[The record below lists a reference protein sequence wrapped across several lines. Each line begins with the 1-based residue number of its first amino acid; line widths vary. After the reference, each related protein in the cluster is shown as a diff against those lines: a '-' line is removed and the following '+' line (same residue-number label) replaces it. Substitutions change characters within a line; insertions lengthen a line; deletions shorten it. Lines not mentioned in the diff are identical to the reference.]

1 MTKKVSDSL
10 LRRKLMHQE
19 INKKSSVFFDLP
31 KGLLALTIIM
41 ISAQVLLSNIFGV
54 KGAELVKLDEEKS
67 ALLHEKTVIEN
78 QISEL
83 SALTRIEKDCQTNLS
98 MKKIDK
104 NVVYLSDQTI
114 ASLK

>member
-1 MTKKVSDSL
+1 MPDTSL
-10 LRRKLMHQE
+10 RGTTVLVVNEL
-19 INKKSSVFFDLP
+19 NKKSTVFFDLP
-31 KGLLALTIIM
+31 KGLLALTVIM

-54 KGAELVKLDEEKS
+54 KGAELVKLDEEQNS
-67 ALLHEKTVIEN
+67 LMHEKTVLEN

-83 SALTRIEKDCQTNLS
+83 SALSRIEKESQENLS

-104 NVVYLSDQTI
+104 NVVYISDQAV